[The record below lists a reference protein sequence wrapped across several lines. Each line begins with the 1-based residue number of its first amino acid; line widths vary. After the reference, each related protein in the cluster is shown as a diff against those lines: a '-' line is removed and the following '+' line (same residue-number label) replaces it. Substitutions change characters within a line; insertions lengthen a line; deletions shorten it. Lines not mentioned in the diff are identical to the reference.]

1 MNRRM
6 TNNESEPNESELMS
20 HDGSLVSDVS
30 RAARQGLPASHAFFI
45 LSCNYWF
52 TNVYCYYTFLSI
64 RHKSLCPRHELDWA
78 QDVTKMVVINLG
90 CWLWLI
96 VFSDVPTMFW

>member
-1 MNRRM
+1 MQM
-6 TNNESEPNESELMS
+6 YSEA
-20 HDGSLVSDVS
+20 DVDTS
-30 RAARQGLPASHAFFI
+30 ILGGQKITI
-45 LSCNYWF
+45 LSYNYWF

-64 RHKSLCPRHELDWA
+64 RHKSLCPRHELD
-78 QDVTKMVVINLG
+78 VTKMVVINLG

>member
-1 MNRRM
+1 MW
-6 TNNESEPNESELMS
+6 
-20 HDGSLVSDVS
+20 LV
-30 RAARQGLPASHAFFI
+30 GLKREVAVF

-64 RHKSLCPRHELDWA
+64 RHKSLCPRHELD
-78 QDVTKMVVINLG
+78 VTKMVVINLG

>member
-1 MNRRM
+1 MG
-6 TNNESEPNESELMS
+6 SIPIFDIIFALLFA
-20 HDGSLVSDVS
+20 HSLVLVLD
-30 RAARQGLPASHAFFI
+30 F

-64 RHKSLCPRHELDWA
+64 RHKSLCPRHELD
-78 QDVTKMVVINLG
+78 VTKMVVINLG